1 MTRRQR
7 LALWITL
14 SAVGALVLGVAAAGY
29 RRTDLL
35 LLYENIIIFCTT

>member
-7 LALWITL
+7 VALWITL
-14 SAVGALVLGVAAAGY
+14 GIAGAVVLGVAAAGY

-35 LLYENIIIFCTT
+35 LLYENIVIFCTT

>member
-14 SAVGALVLGVAAAGY
+14 GTAGAVVLGVAAAGY
-29 RRTDLL
+29 RRTDLM
-35 LLYENIIIFCTT
+35 LLYENIVIFCTT

>member
-1 MTRRQR
+1 VTRRQR

-14 SAVGALVLGVAAAGY
+14 GVAGAVVLGVAAAGY

-35 LLYENIIIFCTT
+35 LLYENIVIFCTT

>member
-14 SAVGALVLGVAAAGY
+14 GIAGAAVLGVAAAGY
-29 RRTDLL
+29 RRADLM
-35 LLYENIIIFCTT
+35 LLYENIVIFCTT

>member
-14 SAVGALVLGVAAAGY
+14 AAAGALVLGVAAAGY
-29 RRTDLL
+29 RRADLM
-35 LLYENIIIFCTT
+35 LLYENLILLCT

>member
-14 SAVGALVLGVAAAGY
+14 SVAGALVLGVAAAGY
-29 RRTDLL
+29 QRTDLM

>member
-7 LALWITL
+7 VALWITL
-14 SAVGALVLGVAAAGY
+14 SVAGVLVLGVAAAGY
-29 RRTDLL
+29 RRADLL

>member
-1 MTRRQR
+1 VTRRQR

-14 SAVGALVLGVAAAGY
+14 GIAGAVVLGVAAAGY

-35 LLYENIIIFCTT
+35 LLYENIVIFCTT